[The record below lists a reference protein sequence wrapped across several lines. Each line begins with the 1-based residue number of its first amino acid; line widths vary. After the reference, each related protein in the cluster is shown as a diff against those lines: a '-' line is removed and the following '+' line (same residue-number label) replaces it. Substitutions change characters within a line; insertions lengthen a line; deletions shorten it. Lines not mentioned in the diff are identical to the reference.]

1 MQVILVSSVC
11 LGAPIDELLSRRR
24 FKNHLQFTDA
34 FEASSVEDHQYGVR
48 RQLGASRQVAHP
60 FASETKEEIAAKSVI
75 PLSAESVTNM
85 LNELIEAPEDIKQ
98 ELVEQT
104 SKEIT
109 KQLKITRRA
118 GMEEL
123 EGSEEE
129 VDSESEEDSLP
140 DLSQSVLHIIELKS
154 MDKEGESE
162 EDDDGSDVRR
172 IRIRKLKPDLSRR
185 ASKVC

>member
-1 MQVILVSSVC
+1 
-11 LGAPIDELLSRRR
+11 
-24 FKNHLQFTDA
+24 
-34 FEASSVEDHQYGVR
+34 
-48 RQLGASRQVAHP
+48 
-60 FASETKEEIAAKSVI
+60 
-75 PLSAESVTNM
+75 
-85 LNELIEAPEDIKQ
+85 
-98 ELVEQT
+98 
-104 SKEIT
+104 
-109 KQLKITRRA
+109 
-118 GMEEL
+118 MEEL